1 MRCGSR
7 TTPAGRGRCQQ
18 DVWWPCSALIS
29 LSGAVILIVLYSTT
43 RSMKLVG
50 ADFFNFHSP
59 CLFSDV
65 VEIGQQLVKGKT
77 QPIGSPWVNTW
88 EDSHQPGF
96 LFECTARS
104 WNNPSSKNYLSFY
117 RQVVC
122 AFTSRLLFNSSTFAC
137 RAVGDKQYN
146 TSTLLFSCVGLG
158 KLGAAKQTNK
168 QSKTTVVW
176 CIA

>member
-1 MRCGSR
+1 MREQNHPCR
-7 TTPAGRGRCQQ
+7 PRPLPAGRVVAMFCPHLPQWGCNF
-18 DVWWPCSALIS
+18 DCSLLNYQVYEI
-29 LSGAVILIVLYSTT
+29 
-43 RSMKLVG
+43 VG

-137 RAVGDKQYN
+137 RAVGDKRYN